1 MNIGILAPDNPH
13 KGLHRDAELLAWALS
28 EGGFKSIE
36 ILHLKNI
43 RSDVVSTKSTNS
55 GAPSIWSVSE
65 GVYLDEWLH
74 KLDVLFLSEVFNLGL
89 VEKIVPVIKVVY
101 IPNLEWTIMKGE
113 EGEVASWITNVRN
126 FLNNGL
132 TVLAK
137 TNTAGQVLEQHDI
150 DCTVVDWSVPDK
162 IRKTK
167 RKPSSKDEIRVLM
180 NAGLGGWKSRR
191 GVDVMIEAIN
201 NMPEKHNF
209 NFVLKTIKPWEEY
222 GLGECPESVEL
233 VEGFLSRKDMDKL
246 VDSADLII
254 YPSRF
259 EGFGLSQLEAL
270 HRGIP
275 VMCTDGWPMNELQT
289 IEDERLLIRVKEM
302 TPLRLAWSFEPS
314 SNSIVDNLMSLS
326 DENPCITFP
335 TVQVTKGLGEKQKN
349 FVSQLRDV
357 VTDLEDNG
365 D

>member
-28 EGGFKSIE
+28 EGGHESIE

-43 RSDVVSTKSTNS
+43 RSDVVSTQSTNS
-55 GAPSIWSVSE
+55 GAPSEWSLPE
-65 GVYLDEWLH
+65 GVFLDEWLH

-113 EGEVASWITNVRN
+113 DGEVASWIANIRK
-126 FLNNGL
+126 FLDNGL

-137 TNTAGQVLEQHDI
+137 TKTAGLVLEQHDI
-150 DCTVVDWSVPDK
+150 NCTVVDWSVPDK
-162 IRKTK
+162 IRKKK
-167 RKPSSKDEIRVLM
+167 RKASTGKDIRVLM

-191 GVDVMIEAIN
+191 GVDIMIEAIKL
-201 NMPEKHNF
+201 MPTNHNF
-209 NFVLKTIKPWEEY
+209 NFVLKTIKPWDEY
-222 GLGECPESVEL
+222 GLGECPASVEL
-233 VEGFLSRKDMDKL
+233 VEGFLSRKDMDEL

-289 IEDERLLIRVKEM
+289 IDDERLLIRVKEM

-314 SNSIVDNLMSLS
+314 SKSIVENLMNISS
-326 DENPCITFP
+326 ENPRITFP
-335 TVQVTKGLGEKQKN
+335 TVQVTKGLGQKQKN
-349 FVSQLRDV
+349 FVEQLSNLV
-357 VTDLEDNG
+357 VKLVNG
-365 D
+365 SD